1 MAGAGQIAAG
11 MPGRRQTTGTE
22 RGEMPGYRV
31 ISSDSHVCEPP
42 DLWLN
47 RTEPKFEDRAPRVIR
62 EEGFDWWYCEGRRV
76 VHMASGAQAGRRFEE
91 PGELTRWDL
100 WENVRPG
107 AFRPDDHVRDM
118 DTDGVDVNL
127 LYSTVALFMYSV
139 HSVPESELLSA
150 IFRVY
155 NDWIAEFCQA
165 HPQRLKGI
173 ALLNMDDVSDG
184 VRELE
189 RCAEKGLVGA
199 VISTQPSEER
209 SYDLPDYEPLWTAAE
224 NLDMPLSLH
233 VATNRGMKQLF
244 RAEVLG
250 LSHLVNQDYW
260 TRMCLSDI
268 ILSGVLERH
277 PKLKVGAVESEL
289 GWAPHFLG
297 RLDYA
302 YTQRPTTP
310 TRTSHRFNGE
320 AIPSDFF
327 RDNVFLSFQEDA
339 LGIQLREL
347 IGVDNLTWGSDYPHQ
362 ESTFPRSREILE
374 EILAECTEPEKAKIA
389 GGNAARIYRL

>member
-1 MAGAGQIAAG
+1 
-11 MPGRRQTTGTE
+11 
-22 RGEMPGYRV
+22 
-31 ISSDSHVCEPP
+31 
-42 DLWLN
+42 
-47 RTEPKFEDRAPRVIR
+47 
-62 EEGFDWWYCEGRRV
+62 
-76 VHMASGAQAGRRFEE
+76 
-91 PGELTRWDL
+91 
-100 WENVRPG
+100 
-107 AFRPDDHVRDM
+107 
-118 DTDGVDVNL
+118 
-127 LYSTVALFMYSV
+127 
-139 HSVPESELLSA
+139 
-150 IFRVY
+150 
-155 NDWIAEFCQA
+155 
-165 HPQRLKGI
+165 
-173 ALLNMDDVSDG
+173 
-184 VRELE
+184 
-189 RCAEKGLVGA
+189 
-199 VISTQPSEER
+199 
-209 SYDLPDYEPLWTAAE
+209 
-224 NLDMPLSLH
+224 
-233 VATNRGMKQLF
+233 MKQLF

-310 TRTSHRFNGE
+310 TRTSHRFNSE

-389 GGNAARIYRL
+389 GENAARIYRL